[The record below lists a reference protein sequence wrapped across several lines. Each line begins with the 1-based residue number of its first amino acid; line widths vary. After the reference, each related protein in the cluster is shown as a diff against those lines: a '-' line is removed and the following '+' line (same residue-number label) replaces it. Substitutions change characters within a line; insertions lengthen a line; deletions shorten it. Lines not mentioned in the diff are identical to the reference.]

1 MSLLRKPECETCAC
15 RAAPSTG
22 TFNLRV
28 EPRTVDVRDQVTR
41 DEIAQLQRSEHL
53 QQLFFPNFTTV
64 DVQQHGEGFHVHPKH
79 AEKVAHI
86 GQLHELMDEDDLV
99 ARVQIT
105 PSHEHTAVSAS
116 LTGQHVDDLL
126 SNGTVDLQVPLDQG
140 TFRLHSTKEGRITAV
155 EYVH

>member
-1 MSLLRKPECETCAC
+1 MSLLRKPKSDTCAC

-28 EPRTVDVRDQVTR
+28 EPRTVDVRDKVKR
-41 DEIAQLQRSEHL
+41 DEVAQLQRSEHL
-53 QQLFFPNFTTV
+53 QELFFPNFATV
-64 DVQQHGEGFHVHPKH
+64 DVQQHGDGFHVHPKH

-86 GQLHELMDEDDLV
+86 GQLHELLDEDDLV

-105 PSHEHTAVSAS
+105 PSHEHTAVTAS

-126 SNGTVDLQVPLDQG
+126 NNGTVDLQVPLDHG

-155 EYVH
+155 EYSK